1 MKNDIE
7 NTAKGYQDLIDE
19 VEKDQRKIIEEL
31 KYVLTGVVGGR
42 QLSDQEYQCFIERAV
57 DKNKF
62 EDIGFNLGISES
74 AAKTYYQR
82 SIKKLEAEATRVTLR
97 LKRK

>member
-42 QLSDQEYQCFIERAV
+42 QLSEQEYQCFIERAV
-57 DKNKF
+57 DKKKID
-62 EDIGFNLGISES
+62 DIAFNLSITES
-74 AAKTYYQR
+74 SAKTYYQR
-82 SIKKLEAEATRVTLR
+82 AIKKLEAEARRVTLR

>member
-1 MKNDIE
+1 LKNDIE
-7 NTAKGYQDLIDE
+7 ITAKGYQDLIDE
-19 VEKDQRKIIEEL
+19 VEKDQIKIIEEL

>member
-1 MKNDIE
+1 LKNDIE
-7 NTAKGYQDLIDE
+7 QSAFGYQQLIDE
-19 VEKDQRKIIEEL
+19 VEKDQIKIIEEL

-82 SIKKLEAEATRVTLR
+82 AIKKLEAEATRVTLR

>member
-19 VEKDQRKIIEEL
+19 VEKDQIKIIEEL

>member
-1 MKNDIE
+1 MKNNIE
-7 NTAKGYQDLIDE
+7 NESKGYQDLLDE
-19 VEKDQRKIIEEL
+19 IEKDQIKIIEEL

-57 DKNKF
+57 DKKKF
-62 EDIGFNLGISES
+62 DDIAFNLGITES
-74 AAKTYYQR
+74 SAKTYYQR
-82 SIKKLEAEATRVTLR
+82 AIKKLEAEARRVTLR

>member
-1 MKNDIE
+1 LKNDIE

-42 QLSDQEYQCFIERAV
+42 QLSEQEYQCFIERAV

-82 SIKKLEAEATRVTLR
+82 AIKKLEAEATRVTLR

>member
-7 NTAKGYQDLIDE
+7 NQSKSYQDLLDE
-19 VEKDQRKIIEEL
+19 IEKEQVKIIEEL

-42 QLSDQEYQCFIERAV
+42 QLSEQEYQCFIERAV
-57 DKNKF
+57 DKKKF
-62 EDIGFNLGISES
+62 DDIAFNLGITES
-74 AAKTYYQR
+74 SAKTYYQR
-82 SIKKLEAEATRVTLR
+82 AIKKLEAEARRVTLR

>member
-7 NTAKGYQDLIDE
+7 QSAFGYQQLIDE
-19 VEKDQRKIIEEL
+19 VEKDQIKIIEEL

>member
-7 NTAKGYQDLIDE
+7 QNAFGYQQLIDE
-19 VEKDQRKIIEEL
+19 IEKDQIKIIEEL

-42 QLSDQEYQCFIERAV
+42 NLSDQEYQVFVERAV
-57 DKNKF
+57 DKKKF
-62 EDIGFNLGISES
+62 DDIGFNLGISES

>member
-1 MKNDIE
+1 MKNNIE
-7 NTAKGYQDLIDE
+7 NECFGYQNLIDE
-19 VEKDQRKIIEEL
+19 VEKEQEKIIEEL

-62 EDIGFNLGISES
+62 DDIGFNLGISES

>member
-1 MKNDIE
+1 MKNNIE
-7 NTAKGYQDLIDE
+7 NESKSYQNLIDE
-19 VEKDQRKIIEEL
+19 IEKEQIKIIEEL

-82 SIKKLEAEATRVTLR
+82 AIKKLEAEARRVTLR

>member
-19 VEKDQRKIIEEL
+19 VEKEQVKIIEEL

-42 QLSDQEYQCFIERAV
+42 QLSENEYQCFIERAV
-57 DKNKF
+57 DKKKF
-62 EDIGFNLGISES
+62 DDIAFNLAISES
-74 AAKTYYQR
+74 SAKTYYQR
-82 SIKKLEAEATRVTLR
+82 AIKKLEAEAKRVTLR

>member
-1 MKNDIE
+1 MKNNIE
-7 NTAKGYQDLIDE
+7 NESKGYQDLLDE
-19 VEKDQRKIIEEL
+19 IEKDQIKIIEEL

-57 DKNKF
+57 DKKKF
-62 EDIGFNLGISES
+62 DDIAFNLGITES
-74 AAKTYYQR
+74 SAKTYYQR
-82 SIKKLEAEATRVTLR
+82 AIKKLEAEARRVTLL

>member
-19 VEKDQRKIIEEL
+19 VEKDQIKIIEEL

-42 QLSDQEYQCFIERAV
+42 QLSEQEYQCFIERAV

-62 EDIGFNLGISES
+62 EDIGLNLGISES

-82 SIKKLEAEATRVTLR
+82 AIKKLEAEATRVTLR

>member
-1 MKNDIE
+1 LKNDIE

-19 VEKDQRKIIEEL
+19 VEKDQIKIIEEL

-42 QLSDQEYQCFIERAV
+42 QLSEQEYQCFIERAV

-82 SIKKLEAEATRVTLR
+82 P
-97 LKRK
+97 

>member
-1 MKNDIE
+1 LKNDIE

-19 VEKDQRKIIEEL
+19 VEKDQIKIIEEL

-42 QLSDQEYQCFIERAV
+42 QLSEQEYQCFIERAV

-82 SIKKLEAEATRVTLR
+82 AIKKLEAEATRVTLR

>member
-1 MKNDIE
+1 MKNNIE
-7 NTAKGYQDLIDE
+7 NESKGYQDLIDE
-19 VEKDQRKIIEEL
+19 IEKDQEKIIEEL

-42 QLSDQEYQCFIERAV
+42 QLSDQEYQCFVERAV

-62 EDIGFNLGISES
+62 DDIAFNMCITES
-74 AAKTYYQR
+74 SAKTYYQR
-82 SIKKLEAEATRVTLR
+82 AIKKLEAEATRVTLR

>member
-1 MKNDIE
+1 LKNDIE

-82 SIKKLEAEATRVTLR
+82 AIKKLEAEATRVTLR

>member
-42 QLSDQEYQCFIERAV
+42 QLSEQEYQCFIERAV

>member
-19 VEKDQRKIIEEL
+19 VEKDQEKIIEEL

>member
-1 MKNDIE
+1 MKHNIE
-7 NTAKGYQDLIDE
+7 NQSKSYQSLIDE
-19 VEKDQRKIIEEL
+19 IEKEQIKIIEEL

>member
-1 MKNDIE
+1 MKNNIE
-7 NTAKGYQDLIDE
+7 NESKGYQDLLDE
-19 VEKDQRKIIEEL
+19 IEKDQVRIIEEL

-42 QLSDQEYQCFIERAV
+42 QLSENEYQCFIERAV
-57 DKNKF
+57 DKKKF
-62 EDIGFNLGISES
+62 DDIAFNLSISES

-82 SIKKLEAEATRVTLR
+82 AIKKLEAEATRVTLR

>member
-42 QLSDQEYQCFIERAV
+42 QLSEQEYQCFIERAV

-82 SIKKLEAEATRVTLR
+82 AIKKLEAEATRVTLR

>member
-1 MKNDIE
+1 MKNNIE
-7 NTAKGYQDLIDE
+7 NESKGYQDLLDE
-19 VEKDQRKIIEEL
+19 IEKDQIKIIEEL

-42 QLSDQEYQCFIERAV
+42 QLSEQEYQCFIERAV

>member
-7 NTAKGYQDLIDE
+7 NTAKGYQDLIDD
-19 VEKDQRKIIEEL
+19 VEKDQIKIIEEL

-62 EDIGFNLGISES
+62 DDIGFNLGISES

>member
-31 KYVLTGVVGGR
+31 NMYL
-42 QLSDQEYQCFIERAV
+42 
-57 DKNKF
+57 
-62 EDIGFNLGISES
+62 
-74 AAKTYYQR
+74 
-82 SIKKLEAEATRVTLR
+82 LEL
-97 LKRK
+97 

>member
-7 NTAKGYQDLIDE
+7 QSAFGYQQLIDE
-19 VEKDQRKIIEEL
+19 VEKDQIKIIEEL

-42 QLSDQEYQCFIERAV
+42 QLSEQEYQCFIERAV

-82 SIKKLEAEATRVTLR
+82 AIKKLEAEATRVTLR

>member
-7 NTAKGYQDLIDE
+7 NQSKSYQDLLDE
-19 VEKDQRKIIEEL
+19 IEKEQVKIIEEL

-42 QLSDQEYQCFIERAV
+42 QLSEQEYQCFIERAV

>member
-31 KYVLTGVVGGR
+31 KYVLTGVIGGR
-42 QLSDQEYQCFIERAV
+42 QLSEQEYQCFIERAV

-62 EDIGFNLGISES
+62 DDIGFNLGISES

>member
-31 KYVLTGVVGGR
+31 KYVITGVVGGR

>member
-7 NTAKGYQDLIDE
+7 NESKGYQDLLDE
-19 VEKDQRKIIEEL
+19 VEKDQIKIIEEL

-57 DKNKF
+57 DKKKF
-62 EDIGFNLGISES
+62 DDIAFNLGISES